1 MINKN
6 PYEIQIKKKDF
17 FLMKYTTAMQIYI
30 NMMQFISIEMSKLAS
45 HTL

>member
-17 FLMKYTTAMQIYI
+17 FSHEIHNSYADIHKYDAIY
-30 NMMQFISIEMSKLAS
+30 F
-45 HTL
+45 H